1 MRRSLVVSL
10 TVLALLLFGVMGL
23 ELVLGPARL
32 RLASLQLPKRN
43 LQLLAALT
51 AGAFAAALLARK
63 RPLTPTSRAVLA
75 GLLAAS
81 AMLANTRLLGS
92 GDTRPAAY
100 LPFAIVRTR
109 SLSFETLIQQSGCLR
124 EPDGSLP
131 YWFVPWEGRTVSKYP
146 LMMGLLALPIELPS
160 TLGTFDVCSKDFND
174 LEKIAAAILAA
185 LGVVFLFLTFEKLVD
200 LKAAALAAFFY
211 VMATPVLPI
220 LGQCLWQHTG
230 ACLGFSL
237 ALLGLLTMGDSPR
250 RSALI
255 ALGAGLGVACR
266 PPDAFLA
273 VGLMLALLA
282 EGRRHLTACLVALV
296 PLVVLGLCNW
306 VTLGSPWATGYGTEA
321 SHGWTAFWPE
331 GLAGLLVS
339 PTRGLLL
346 LYPVL
351 IFGVGALVRAQ
362 QQALRTRQYR
372 LLMAGVV
379 AHLALMAKWWAWSGA
394 VAPAP
399 RMLSDALP
407 ILGVGLAMAAR
418 TAIGSK
424 TKRPWFVSAGVLSMV
439 SACLVTYVPPAE
451 LTKQW
456 IWRTSGGAWNWRAYP
471 PVAYVLGR
479 AGGGALPASVGGTSE
494 GQPALPAA
502 APGAGSPTG
511 A

>member
-1 MRRSLVVSL
+1 VVSL
-10 TVLALLLFGVMGL
+10 HVLALLLFGVMGL

-32 RLASLQLPKRN
+32 RLASLQMPNRN
-43 LQLLAALT
+43 LQLVAALT
-51 AGAFAAALLARK
+51 AAAFAAALLARK
-63 RPLTPTSRAVLA
+63 RPLTPTGRAVVA
-75 GLLAAS
+75 GLLAAG

-92 GDTRPAAY
+92 GDSRPAAY
-100 LPFAIVRTR
+100 LPFAIVRTS
-109 SLSFETLIQQSGCLR
+109 SLTFETLIAQSRCLR
-124 EPDGSLP
+124 EPDGTLP

-160 TLGTFDVCSKDFND
+160 ALGTFDVCAKDFND

-185 LGVVFLFLTFEKLVD
+185 LGVGFLFLTFEHLVD
-200 LKAAALAAFFY
+200 LRAAVLAAFLY

-237 ALLGLLTMGDSPR
+237 SLLGLLTMRESPR

-255 ALGAGLGVACR
+255 AFGAGLGVACR
-266 PPDAFLA
+266 PPDVFLA
-273 VGLMLALLA
+273 LGLMLALLA
-282 EGRRHLTACLVALV
+282 QGRRHLTACLVGLV
-296 PLVVLGLCNW
+296 PLAVLGLCNW
-306 VTLGSPWATGYGTEA
+306 ATLGAPWATGYGTEA
-321 SHGWTAFWPE
+321 SVGWSAFWPE

-351 IFGVGALVRAQ
+351 IFAVVALVRAQ
-362 QQALRTRQYR
+362 PQPLRTLQYR

-394 VAPAP
+394 VAAAP

-407 ILGVGLAMAAR
+407 ILGVGLALAAR
-418 TAIGSK
+418 MAIGSRA
-424 TKRPWFVSAGVLSMV
+424 KRTWFVSAGVLSMV

-456 IWRTSGGAWNWRAYP
+456 IWRSSGGAWNWRAYP

-479 AGGGALPASVGGTSE
+479 ARSGAPPASVGRTSE
-494 GQPALPAA
+494 GQPALP
-502 APGAGSPTG
+502 GAPTG